1 MECLCSVCLEVEKG
15 NDLMK
20 YSEIKNCDIANG
32 PGVRVTIF
40 VSGCTHHCEGCFNEM
55 TWDFQYGKLFT
66 DETVSEILQYLA
78 PDYITG
84 LTLLGGEPLEYVNWQ
99 GLLPLLKAVKENYPK
114 KDVWCY
120 TGYLFDEDIL
130 EDFCGKWEEMKTFLS
145 YLDVIVDG
153 EFILEQKD
161 ISLRFRGSKNQ
172 RIILVQESLRT
183 GRIVLWDESV

>member
-1 MECLCSVCLEVEKG
+1 
-15 NDLMK
+15 MK

-40 VSGCTHHCEGCFNEM
+40 VSGCTHHCEGCFNEL
-55 TWDFQYGKLFT
+55 TWDFQYGKPFMV
-66 DETVSEILQYLA
+66 ETISEILQYLA

-99 GLLPLLKAVKENYPK
+99 GLLPLLRAVKEQYPK
-114 KDVWCY
+114 KDIWCY
-120 TGYLFDEDIL
+120 TGYLFDRDIL
-130 EDFCGKWEEMKTFLS
+130 EDFCGRWEEMEEFIS

-153 EFILEQKD
+153 EFMLEQKD

-183 GRIVLWDESV
+183 GKIVLWDETV

>member
-1 MECLCSVCLEVEKG
+1 M
-15 NDLMK
+15 N

-40 VSGCTHHCEGCFNEM
+40 VSGCTHHCKGCFNEM
-55 TWDFQYGKLFT
+55 TWDFQYGKPFT
-66 DETVSEILQYLA
+66 NETVSTIVQYLA

-84 LTLLGGEPLEYVNWQ
+84 LTLLGGEPLEYINWQ
-99 GLLPLLKAVKENYPK
+99 GLMPLLRAVKEKYPK
-114 KDVWCY
+114 KDIWCY
-120 TGYLFDEDIL
+120 TGYLFDRDIL
-130 EDFCGKWEEMKTFLS
+130 EQFCRQWDDMQEFLS

-161 ISLRFRGSKNQ
+161 ISLRFKGSKNQ

-183 GRIVLWDESV
+183 GQIVLWDESVL